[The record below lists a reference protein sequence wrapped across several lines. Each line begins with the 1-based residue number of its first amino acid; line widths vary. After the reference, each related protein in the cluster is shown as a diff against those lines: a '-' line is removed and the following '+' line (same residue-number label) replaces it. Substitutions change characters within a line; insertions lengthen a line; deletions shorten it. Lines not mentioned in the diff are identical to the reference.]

1 MVEIELSGVETSDDF
16 HRLIK
21 ERLNFPEYYGEN
33 RDALWDCLTGY
44 IELPLTVEFRELET
58 FRGRFG
64 REAEDILQVFREA
77 EEEMDAFRVIPDL
90 RQLHGD

>member
-1 MVEIELSGVETSDDF
+1 MVFFLS
-16 HRLIK
+16 
-21 ERLNFPEYYGEN
+21 
-33 RDALWDCLTGY
+33 
-44 IELPLTVEFRELET
+44 LTVEFRELET

-90 RQLHGD
+90 RQLHDD